1 VTIAVFRGFLQGFG
15 LIITIKVEFPFVKIG
30 HNPCWYCQVLEDEL
44 GCGIN
49 ELICH
54 SFSMGQILFLKRR
67 FFEIGCSNTTAR
79 AWVAILLLALSTGC
93 EVQRRK
99 SDAELGLTPRQAA
112 GRHIYDQ
119 YCDRCHLPYSSKK
132 RQGPSLKGLF
142 KREDLPVSGMPA
154 NDDRVKD
161 VIRMGRNKMDGF
173 GNVLTDEQINDLLA
187 YLHTL

>member
-1 VTIAVFRGFLQGFG
+1 MGRILSTFKFFYIRRSNAAALGCIAV
-15 LIITIKVEFPFVKIG
+15 
-30 HNPCWYCQVLEDEL
+30 
-44 GCGIN
+44 
-49 ELICH
+49 
-54 SFSMGQILFLKRR
+54 LFLA
-67 FFEIGCSNTTAR
+67 FG
-79 AWVAILLLALSTGC
+79 TGC

-112 GRHIYDQ
+112 GRRIYDQ
-119 YCDRCHLPYSSKK
+119 YCDRCHSPYSSKK

-142 KREDLPVSGMPA
+142 KREELPVSGMPA

-173 GNVLTDEQINDLLA
+173 GNVLTDEQINDLVA